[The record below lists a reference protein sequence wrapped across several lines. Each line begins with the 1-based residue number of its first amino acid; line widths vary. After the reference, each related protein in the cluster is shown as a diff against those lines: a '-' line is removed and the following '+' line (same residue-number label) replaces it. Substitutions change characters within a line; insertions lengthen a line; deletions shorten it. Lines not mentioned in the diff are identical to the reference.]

1 MIRQYDYYGY
11 LPIWQLWG
19 QDNYC
24 MIGNHSIPV
33 ITDAILKGIPGIDA
47 DKAYEAVRNSSTTSH
62 PNSPF
67 EVWEK
72 YGYMPE
78 NIQTQSVSITLEQ
91 AYDDWCVAQL
101 AKNSV
106 RKKITNIL

>member
-1 MIRQYDYYGY
+1 
-11 LPIWQLWG
+11 
-19 QDNYC
+19 

-33 ITDAILKGIPGIDA
+33 IVDAVLKGVAGVDEE
-47 DKAYEAVRNSSTTSH
+47 KAYEAVFNSSIVSH

-91 AYDDWCVAQL
+91 AF
-101 AKNSV
+101 
-106 RKKITNIL
+106 

>member
-1 MIRQYDYYGY
+1 
-11 LPIWQLWG
+11 
-19 QDNYC
+19 

-33 ITDAILKGIPGIDA
+33 IVDAVLKGVAGVDEE
-47 DKAYEAVRNSSTTSH
+47 KAYEAVFNSSIVSH

-91 AYDDWCVAQL
+91 AFDDWCVAQL
-101 AKNSV
+101 AK
-106 RKKITNIL
+106 RLGKKRIIIIL